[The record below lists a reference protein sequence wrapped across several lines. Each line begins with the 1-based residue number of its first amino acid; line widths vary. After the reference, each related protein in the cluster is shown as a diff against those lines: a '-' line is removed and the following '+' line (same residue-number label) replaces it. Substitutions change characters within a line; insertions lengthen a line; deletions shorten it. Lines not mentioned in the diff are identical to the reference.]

1 MDIESKIMTGVNHI
15 FLFGHRKRHGK
26 NVCAS
31 ILENILKERNL
42 DYCSTYFAKELK
54 KLVANKYN
62 LDFDKMECGDY
73 KNSKPCHLNNMSV
86 RDALIKEGVSSRDI
100 WKSIWSSKVYSEI
113 INSNKPIGIVSD
125 YRFPNE
131 YTDAKELHNVSLDR
145 VHRILVHRPNGVFL
159 NDGADDQ
166 LPDDQANWDYVIMND
181 VEDDEWMDNLTRQV
195 LKILNKV
202 IG

>member
-1 MDIESKIMTGVNHI
+1 MTDVNHI

-31 ILENILKERNL
+31 ILEDLLKERNI

-62 LDFDKMECGDY
+62 LEFDRMECGDY
-73 KNSKPCHLNNMSV
+73 KNSKPPHLNNMSV
-86 RDALIKEGVSSRDI
+86 RDALIKEGVFSRGI
-100 WKSIWSSKVYSEI
+100 WESVWSSKVYSEI
-113 INSNKPIGIVSD
+113 LNSNKQVGIVSD

-131 YTDAKELHNVSLDR
+131 YTDVLSLYNFPLEK

-159 NDGADDQ
+159 RDGADDQ
-166 LPDDQANWDYVIMND
+166 LPDDPTAWDYVIMNN
-181 VEDDEWMDNLTRQV
+181 VEGDDYQDNLKKQV
-195 LKILNKV
+195 STILNKV
-202 IG
+202 LE